1 MNNLWIMAHRGASYH
16 APENTRAA
24 FVKAHELEADGV
36 ETDLQLTAD
45 GQIVIHHNYYIDNT
59 SDGKGAILLKTVQ
72 ELKTYDF
79 GAYKGSEYAG
89 ERILTLEE
97 FLPLVEDMEIINLEL
112 KPHLDKEV
120 DFVGKILEIVRN
132 SKAADKVIYSSFDAD
147 LLRELKKQDADC
159 RVGLL
164 TFQERMQPFR
174 REFSAAFAAKYPV
187 QDIRFLL
194 EDAGKAQS
202 LTELVDSLP
211 YKPDYLHPD
220 YHSVLENPVLVEEM
234 RNRGIGVNPYTC
246 DTPEEME
253 KLVEA
258 GCTGII
264 TNRPDLAVS
273 LLRK

>member
-1 MNNLWIMAHRGASYH
+1 M
-16 APENTRAA
+16 
-24 FVKAHELEADGV
+24 
-36 ETDLQLTAD
+36 
-45 GQIVIHHNYYIDNT
+45 
-59 SDGKGAILLKTVQ
+59 
-72 ELKTYDF
+72 
-79 GAYKGSEYAG
+79 
-89 ERILTLEE
+89 
-97 FLPLVEDMEIINLEL
+97 
-112 KPHLDKEV
+112 
-120 DFVGKILEIVRN
+120 
-132 SKAADKVIYSSFDAD
+132 
-147 LLRELKKQDADC
+147 
-159 RVGLL
+159 

-211 YKPDYLHPD
+211 YKPEYLHPD